1 MYREP
6 NLYADLEDLIEQSDF
21 FYSLYEHYL
30 DYSVECYEGSEF
42 DDDKELMLNRADD
55 ALDIANQYLESY
67 ELVEQRIEELS

>member
-21 FYSLYEHYL
+21 FYSRYEHYL
-30 DYSVECYEGSEF
+30 DYSVECYEGAEF